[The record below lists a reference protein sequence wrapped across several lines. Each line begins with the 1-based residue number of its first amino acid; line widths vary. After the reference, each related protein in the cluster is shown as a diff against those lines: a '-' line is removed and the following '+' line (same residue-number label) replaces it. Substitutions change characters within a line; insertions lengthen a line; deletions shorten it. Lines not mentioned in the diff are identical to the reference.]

1 MQKWVVICWAAL
13 AVVGA
18 DVCPDGGLCKEGETC
33 CNSPAN
39 GYGCCRYENA
49 ECCDDHIHCC
59 PEGTVCNK
67 ALSGCI
73 NTTLTIPWVKRTPAD
88 QPKVSKSFRMIKTYE
103 SQEDDNICPDL
114 SRCPAE
120 YSCLKGLTK
129 FGCCPL
135 TQGIS
140 CPDGKHC
147 CPEGHDCSSDSRGC
161 IKKELVVTV
170 LCSDGI
176 SECPDGTT
184 CCETNDGKWACC
196 PLSKAV
202 CCADKIH
209 CCSEGTTCDVEHS
222 KCIDSS
228 TKKEMPM
235 WAKLPARVR
244 AAWENQKEEVPV
256 EAVNNTGTENAPKV
270 TTANLLPPSAND
282 VPCDDTSACPD
293 GTTCCKTQEG
303 GWACCPMPEA
313 VCCEDF
319 IHCCPKGKKCNLE
332 AQTCEDGL
340 MSVPWAKKV
349 PAIIKQ
355 KVEVKDVP
363 CDDTSACPDGTTCCK
378 TQEGGWACCP
388 MPEAVCCEDFIHCC
402 PKGKKCNLEAQT
414 CEGGVISVPWAKK
427 VPAIIKQKVEVK
439 DVPCDDTSACPD
451 GTTCCKTQEGGWAC
465 CPMPEAVCCEDFIH
479 CCPKGKKCNLK
490 AQTCE
495 DGLISVPWAKKLPA
509 IIKQKVEVKDVPC
522 DDTSACPDGTT
533 CCKTQEGGWACCPM
547 PEAVCCEDFIHCCP
561 KGKKCNLKAQT
572 CEDGLMSV
580 PWAKKL
586 PAIIKQ
592 KVEVKDVPCDDT
604 SACPDGTT
612 CCKTQEGGWACC
624 PMPEAVCC
632 EDFIHCCPKGKK
644 CNLEAQTCEGGVISV
659 PWAKKVPAIIKQKVE
674 VKDVPCDD
682 TSACP
687 DGTTCCKTQEGG
699 WACCPMPEAVCC
711 EDFIHCC
718 PKGKK
723 CNLKA
728 QTCEDGLIS
737 VPWAKKVPAIIKQKV
752 EVKDVPC
759 DDTSA
764 CPDGTTC
771 CKTQEGGWACCPMPE
786 AVCCEDFIHCC
797 PKGKKCNLKA
807 QTCEDGLMSV
817 PWAKKLPA
825 IIKQKV
831 EVKDVPCDDTSACP
845 DGTTCCKTQEGGWAC
860 CPMPEA
866 VCCDD
871 FIHCCPKG
879 KKCNLEA
886 QTCEDGL
893 MSVPWAKKV
902 PAIIKQKVEVK
913 DVPCDDTSACPDG
926 TTCCKTKEGGWACC
940 PMPEAVCCDDFIHCC
955 PKGKKCNLEAQTCE
969 DGVISVPWA
978 KKVPAIIKQKVEVKD
993 VPCDDTSAC
1002 PDGTTCCKTQE
1013 GGWACCPL
1021 PEAVCCEDFIHCCPK
1036 GKKCNLEA
1044 QTCEDGLMSV
1054 PWAKK
1059 VPAIIK
1065 QKVEVKDVP
1074 CDDTSACPDGTTC
1087 CKTQEGGWACCPMPE
1102 AVCCEDFIHCCPK
1115 GKKCNLEAQTCE
1127 DGVISVPWAKKL
1139 PAIIKQKVEEKKV
1152 PCDHTAAC
1160 PDGTTCCKTQEG
1172 RWACCPLPE
1181 AVCCDDHK
1189 HCCPSG
1195 TTCDPTAVSC
1205 NGPSGSTPMLQKV
1218 PAFTTEAPT
1227 TVQPTTESPTTSA
1240 KSEEE
1245 DKEEEGMINCDAHTS
1260 CPQSTTCCY
1269 MKNFKKWGCCPLPE
1283 AVCCEDGSHCCP
1295 NQYKCD
1301 NSRTSCI
1308 KGEVVIPWYTKIP
1321 AITSDEAEP
1330 YSVQCEGASQCPEQ
1344 TSCCKL
1350 FTGEWGCCPLKNAV
1364 CCPDKEH
1371 CCPQGYTCDILSR
1384 SCQKLIMMQLE
1395 RVPLT
1400 PVYLLEPQ
1408 PQLSPTKHKDIKC
1421 DEQTNCGHDETCC
1434 RTSATSWG
1442 CCPSSNAVC
1451 CSDMKHCCPTGYTCT
1466 EENSCIQNS
1475 KLYWPNWHVFL
1486 ANKKRALIV

>member
-244 AAWENQKEEVPV
+244 AAWENQKEVPV

-332 AQTCEDGL
+332 AQTCEDG
-340 MSVPWAKKV
+340 
-349 PAIIKQ
+349 
-355 KVEVKDVP
+355 
-363 CDDTSACPDGTTCCK
+363 
-378 TQEGGWACCP
+378 
-388 MPEAVCCEDFIHCC
+388 
-402 PKGKKCNLEAQT
+402 
-414 CEGGVISVPWAKK
+414 VI
-427 VPAIIKQKVEVK
+427 
-439 DVPCDDTSACPD
+439 
-451 GTTCCKTQEGGWAC
+451 
-465 CPMPEAVCCEDFIH
+465 
-479 CCPKGKKCNLK
+479 
-490 AQTCE
+490 
-495 DGLISVPWAKKLPA
+495 
-509 IIKQKVEVKDVPC
+509 
-522 DDTSACPDGTT
+522 
-533 CCKTQEGGWACCPM
+533 
-547 PEAVCCEDFIHCCP
+547 
-561 KGKKCNLKAQT
+561 
-572 CEDGLMSV
+572 
-580 PWAKKL
+580 
-586 PAIIKQ
+586 
-592 KVEVKDVPCDDT
+592 
-604 SACPDGTT
+604 
-612 CCKTQEGGWACC
+612 
-624 PMPEAVCC
+624 
-632 EDFIHCCPKGKK
+632 
-644 CNLEAQTCEGGVISV
+644 
-659 PWAKKVPAIIKQKVE
+659 
-674 VKDVPCDD
+674 
-682 TSACP
+682 
-687 DGTTCCKTQEGG
+687 
-699 WACCPMPEAVCC
+699 
-711 EDFIHCC
+711 
-718 PKGKK
+718 
-723 CNLKA
+723 
-728 QTCEDGLIS
+728 
-737 VPWAKKVPAIIKQKV
+737 
-752 EVKDVPC
+752 
-759 DDTSA
+759 
-764 CPDGTTC
+764 
-771 CKTQEGGWACCPMPE
+771 
-786 AVCCEDFIHCC
+786 
-797 PKGKKCNLKA
+797 
-807 QTCEDGLMSV
+807 
-817 PWAKKLPA
+817 
-825 IIKQKV
+825 
-831 EVKDVPCDDTSACP
+831 
-845 DGTTCCKTQEGGWAC
+845 
-860 CPMPEA
+860 
-866 VCCDD
+866 
-871 FIHCCPKG
+871 
-879 KKCNLEA
+879 
-886 QTCEDGL
+886 
-893 MSVPWAKKV
+893 SVPWAKKV

-1044 QTCEDGLMSV
+1044 QTCEDGL
-1054 PWAKK
+1054 
-1059 VPAIIK
+1059 
-1065 QKVEVKDVP
+1065 
-1074 CDDTSACPDGTTC
+1074 
-1087 CKTQEGGWACCPMPE
+1087 
-1102 AVCCEDFIHCCPK
+1102 
-1115 GKKCNLEAQTCE
+1115 
-1127 DGVISVPWAKKL
+1127 ISVPWAKKL
-1139 PAIIKQKVEEKKV
+1139 PAIIKQKAEEKKV

-1421 DEQTNCGHDETCC
+1421 DKQTNCGHDETCC

-1451 CSDMKHCCPTGYTCT
+1451 CSNMKHCCPTGYTCT

-1475 KLYWPNWHVFL
+1475 KLYWPNWHVFV

>member
-1 MQKWVVICWAAL
+1 MQKWVVICWAVL

-33 CNSPAN
+33 CNSPEN

-59 PEGTVCNK
+59 PAGTVCNK

-88 QPKVSKSFRMIKTYE
+88 QPKLCKSFRMIKAYE

-120 YSCLKGLTK
+120 FSCLKGLTK

-147 CPEGHDCSSDSRGC
+147 CPEGHDCSSDSRAC
-161 IKKELVVTV
+161 IKKEIVVTV
-170 LCSDGI
+170 LCSDGV

-184 CCETNDGKWACC
+184 CCETTEGKWACC
-196 PLSKAV
+196 PLPKAV

-222 KCIDSS
+222 KCIHSS

-244 AAWENQKEEVPV
+244 AAWENQKEVPV
-256 EAVNNTGTENAPKV
+256 EAVNNTGTENAPKG

-332 AQTCEDGL
+332 
-340 MSVPWAKKV
+340 
-349 PAIIKQ
+349 
-355 KVEVKDVP
+355 
-363 CDDTSACPDGTTCCK
+363 
-378 TQEGGWACCP
+378 
-388 MPEAVCCEDFIHCC
+388 
-402 PKGKKCNLEAQT
+402 
-414 CEGGVISVPWAKK
+414 
-427 VPAIIKQKVEVK
+427 
-439 DVPCDDTSACPD
+439 
-451 GTTCCKTQEGGWAC
+451 
-465 CPMPEAVCCEDFIH
+465 
-479 CCPKGKKCNLK
+479 
-490 AQTCE
+490 
-495 DGLISVPWAKKLPA
+495 
-509 IIKQKVEVKDVPC
+509 
-522 DDTSACPDGTT
+522 
-533 CCKTQEGGWACCPM
+533 
-547 PEAVCCEDFIHCCP
+547 
-561 KGKKCNLKAQT
+561 
-572 CEDGLMSV
+572 
-580 PWAKKL
+580 
-586 PAIIKQ
+586 
-592 KVEVKDVPCDDT
+592 
-604 SACPDGTT
+604 
-612 CCKTQEGGWACC
+612 
-624 PMPEAVCC
+624 
-632 EDFIHCCPKGKK
+632 
-644 CNLEAQTCEGGVISV
+644 
-659 PWAKKVPAIIKQKVE
+659 
-674 VKDVPCDD
+674 
-682 TSACP
+682 
-687 DGTTCCKTQEGG
+687 
-699 WACCPMPEAVCC
+699 
-711 EDFIHCC
+711 
-718 PKGKK
+718 
-723 CNLKA
+723 A

-797 PKGKKCNLKA
+797 PKGKKCNL
-807 QTCEDGLMSV
+807 
-817 PWAKKLPA
+817 
-825 IIKQKV
+825 
-831 EVKDVPCDDTSACP
+831 
-845 DGTTCCKTQEGGWAC
+845 
-860 CPMPEA
+860 
-866 VCCDD
+866 
-871 FIHCCPKG
+871 
-879 KKCNLEA
+879 EA

-893 MSVPWAKKV
+893 
-902 PAIIKQKVEVK
+902 I
-913 DVPCDDTSACPDG
+913 
-926 TTCCKTKEGGWACC
+926 
-940 PMPEAVCCDDFIHCC
+940 
-955 PKGKKCNLEAQTCE
+955 
-969 DGVISVPWA
+969 
-978 KKVPAIIKQKVEVKD
+978 
-993 VPCDDTSAC
+993 
-1002 PDGTTCCKTQE
+1002 
-1013 GGWACCPL
+1013 
-1021 PEAVCCEDFIHCCPK
+1021 
-1036 GKKCNLEA
+1036 
-1044 QTCEDGLMSV
+1044 SV

-1127 DGVISVPWAKKL
+1127 DGLTSVPWAKKVPAIIKQKVEVKDVPCDDTSACPDGTTCCKTQEGGWACCPMPEAVCCEDFIHCCPKGKKCNLEAQTCEDGLISVPWAKKVPAIIKQKVEVKDVPCDDTSACPDGTTCCKTQEGGWACCPMPEAVCCEDFIHCCPKGKKCNL
-1139 PAIIKQKVEEKKV
+1139 EAQTCEDGLISVPWAKKVPAIIKQKVEEKKV

-1160 PDGTTCCKTQEG
+1160 PDNTTCCKTKEG
-1172 RWACCPLPE
+1172 RWACCRMPE
-1181 AVCCDDHK
+1181 AVCCNDHK
-1189 HCCPSG
+1189 HCCPNG
-1195 TTCDPTAVSC
+1195 TTCDQTSMSC

-1218 PAFTTEAPT
+1218 PAFTTGAPT
-1227 TVQPTTESPTTSA
+1227 TVQPTTESPTTSSKA
-1240 KSEEE
+1240 EEE
-1245 DKEEEGMINCDAHTS
+1245 DKEEEGMISCDAHTS
-1260 CPQSTTCCY
+1260 CPQLTTCCY
-1269 MKNFKKWGCCPLPE
+1269 MKKFEKWGCCPLPE

-1295 NQYKCD
+1295 KQYKCD

-1330 YSVQCEGASQCPEQ
+1330 SSVQCEGANQCPEQ

-1400 PVYLLEPQ
+1400 PVYLLEPE

-1421 DEQTNCGHDETCC
+1421 DDKTDCGHDETCC

-1442 CCPSSNAVC
+1442 CCPSPNAVC

-1466 EENSCIQNS
+1466 KEGSCIQNS

>member
-244 AAWENQKEEVPV
+244 AAWENQKEVPV

-332 AQTCEDGL
+332 AQTCEDGVI
-340 MSVPWAKKV
+340 SVPWAKKV

-414 CEGGVISVPWAKK
+414 CE
-427 VPAIIKQKVEVK
+427 
-439 DVPCDDTSACPD
+439 
-451 GTTCCKTQEGGWAC
+451 
-465 CPMPEAVCCEDFIH
+465 
-479 CCPKGKKCNLK
+479 
-490 AQTCE
+490 
-495 DGLISVPWAKKLPA
+495 
-509 IIKQKVEVKDVPC
+509 
-522 DDTSACPDGTT
+522 
-533 CCKTQEGGWACCPM
+533 
-547 PEAVCCEDFIHCCP
+547 
-561 KGKKCNLKAQT
+561 
-572 CEDGLMSV
+572 DGLM
-580 PWAKKL
+580 
-586 PAIIKQ
+586 
-592 KVEVKDVPCDDT
+592 
-604 SACPDGTT
+604 
-612 CCKTQEGGWACC
+612 
-624 PMPEAVCC
+624 
-632 EDFIHCCPKGKK
+632 
-644 CNLEAQTCEGGVISV
+644 SV

-807 QTCEDGLMSV
+807 QTCEDGLISV
-817 PWAKKLPA
+817 PWAKKLPAIIKQKVEVKDVPCDDTSACPDGTTCCKTQEGGWACCPMPEAVCCEDFIHCCPKGKKCNLEAQTCEGGVISVPWAKKVPA

-1044 QTCEDGLMSV
+1044 QTCEDGL
-1054 PWAKK
+1054 
-1059 VPAIIK
+1059 
-1065 QKVEVKDVP
+1065 
-1074 CDDTSACPDGTTC
+1074 
-1087 CKTQEGGWACCPMPE
+1087 
-1102 AVCCEDFIHCCPK
+1102 
-1115 GKKCNLEAQTCE
+1115 
-1127 DGVISVPWAKKL
+1127 ISVPWAKKL
-1139 PAIIKQKVEEKKV
+1139 PAIIKQKAEEKKV

-1421 DEQTNCGHDETCC
+1421 DKQTNCGHDETCC

-1451 CSDMKHCCPTGYTCT
+1451 CSNMKHCCPTGYTCT

-1475 KLYWPNWHVFL
+1475 KLYWPNWHVFV

>member
-332 AQTCEDGL
+332 AQTCEDGVI
-340 MSVPWAKKV
+340 SVPWAKKV

-414 CEGGVISVPWAKK
+414 CEDGLMSVPWAKKVPAIIKQKVEVKDVPCDDTSACPDGTTCCKTQEGGWACCPMPEAVCCEDFIHCCPKGKKCNLKAQTCEDGLISVPWAKK

-572 CEDGLMSV
+572 CEDGL
-580 PWAKKL
+580 
-586 PAIIKQ
+586 
-592 KVEVKDVPCDDT
+592 
-604 SACPDGTT
+604 
-612 CCKTQEGGWACC
+612 
-624 PMPEAVCC
+624 
-632 EDFIHCCPKGKK
+632 
-644 CNLEAQTCEGGVISV
+644 ISV
-659 PWAKKVPAIIKQKVE
+659 PWAKKV
-674 VKDVPCDD
+674 
-682 TSACP
+682 
-687 DGTTCCKTQEGG
+687 
-699 WACCPMPEAVCC
+699 
-711 EDFIHCC
+711 
-718 PKGKK
+718 
-723 CNLKA
+723 
-728 QTCEDGLIS
+728 
-737 VPWAKKVPAIIKQKV
+737 
-752 EVKDVPC
+752 
-759 DDTSA
+759 
-764 CPDGTTC
+764 
-771 CKTQEGGWACCPMPE
+771 
-786 AVCCEDFIHCC
+786 
-797 PKGKKCNLKA
+797 
-807 QTCEDGLMSV
+807 
-817 PWAKKLPA
+817 PA

-1044 QTCEDGLMSV
+1044 QTCEDGLISV

-1087 CKTQEGGWACCPMPE
+1087 CKTQEGGWACCPLPE
-1102 AVCCEDFIHCCPK
+1102 AVCCDDFIHCCPK

-1127 DGVISVPWAKKL
+1127 DGLMSVPWAKKL
-1139 PAIIKQKVEEKKV
+1139 PAIIKQKAEEKKV

-1421 DEQTNCGHDETCC
+1421 DKQTNCGHDETCC

-1451 CSDMKHCCPTGYTCT
+1451 CSNMKHCCPTGYTCT

-1475 KLYWPNWHVFL
+1475 KLYWPNWHVFV

>member
-1 MQKWVVICWAAL
+1 MQKWVVICWAVL

-33 CNSPAN
+33 CNSPEN

-59 PEGTVCNK
+59 PAGTVCNK

-88 QPKVSKSFRMIKTYE
+88 QPKLCKSFRMIKAYE

-120 YSCLKGLTK
+120 FSCLKGLTK

-147 CPEGHDCSSDSRGC
+147 CPEGHDCSSDSRAC
-161 IKKELVVTV
+161 IKKEIVVTV
-170 LCSDGI
+170 LCSDGV

-184 CCETNDGKWACC
+184 CCETTEGKWACC
-196 PLSKAV
+196 PLPKAV

-222 KCIDSS
+222 KCIHSS

-244 AAWENQKEEVPV
+244 AAWENQKEVPV
-256 EAVNNTGTENAPKV
+256 EAVNNTGTENAPKG

-332 AQTCEDGL
+332 
-340 MSVPWAKKV
+340 
-349 PAIIKQ
+349 
-355 KVEVKDVP
+355 
-363 CDDTSACPDGTTCCK
+363 
-378 TQEGGWACCP
+378 
-388 MPEAVCCEDFIHCC
+388 
-402 PKGKKCNLEAQT
+402 
-414 CEGGVISVPWAKK
+414 
-427 VPAIIKQKVEVK
+427 
-439 DVPCDDTSACPD
+439 
-451 GTTCCKTQEGGWAC
+451 
-465 CPMPEAVCCEDFIH
+465 
-479 CCPKGKKCNLK
+479 
-490 AQTCE
+490 
-495 DGLISVPWAKKLPA
+495 
-509 IIKQKVEVKDVPC
+509 
-522 DDTSACPDGTT
+522 
-533 CCKTQEGGWACCPM
+533 
-547 PEAVCCEDFIHCCP
+547 
-561 KGKKCNLKAQT
+561 
-572 CEDGLMSV
+572 
-580 PWAKKL
+580 
-586 PAIIKQ
+586 
-592 KVEVKDVPCDDT
+592 
-604 SACPDGTT
+604 
-612 CCKTQEGGWACC
+612 
-624 PMPEAVCC
+624 
-632 EDFIHCCPKGKK
+632 
-644 CNLEAQTCEGGVISV
+644 
-659 PWAKKVPAIIKQKVE
+659 
-674 VKDVPCDD
+674 
-682 TSACP
+682 
-687 DGTTCCKTQEGG
+687 
-699 WACCPMPEAVCC
+699 
-711 EDFIHCC
+711 
-718 PKGKK
+718 
-723 CNLKA
+723 A

-797 PKGKKCNLKA
+797 PKGKKCNL
-807 QTCEDGLMSV
+807 
-817 PWAKKLPA
+817 
-825 IIKQKV
+825 
-831 EVKDVPCDDTSACP
+831 
-845 DGTTCCKTQEGGWAC
+845 
-860 CPMPEA
+860 
-866 VCCDD
+866 
-871 FIHCCPKG
+871 
-879 KKCNLEA
+879 EA

-893 MSVPWAKKV
+893 
-902 PAIIKQKVEVK
+902 I
-913 DVPCDDTSACPDG
+913 
-926 TTCCKTKEGGWACC
+926 
-940 PMPEAVCCDDFIHCC
+940 
-955 PKGKKCNLEAQTCE
+955 
-969 DGVISVPWA
+969 
-978 KKVPAIIKQKVEVKD
+978 
-993 VPCDDTSAC
+993 
-1002 PDGTTCCKTQE
+1002 
-1013 GGWACCPL
+1013 
-1021 PEAVCCEDFIHCCPK
+1021 
-1036 GKKCNLEA
+1036 
-1044 QTCEDGLMSV
+1044 SV

-1127 DGVISVPWAKKL
+1127 DGLISVPWAKKVPAIIKQKVEVKDVPCDDTSACPDGTTCCKTQEGGWACCPMPEAVCCEDFIHCCPKGKKCNL
-1139 PAIIKQKVEEKKV
+1139 EAQTCEDGLTSVPWAKKVPAIIKQKVEVKDVPCDDTSACPDGTTCCKTQEGGWACCPMPEAVCCEDFIHCCPKGKKCNLEAQTCEDGLISVPWAKKVPAIIKQKVEVKDVPCDDTSACPDGTTCCKTQEGGWACCPMPEAVCCEDFIHCCPKGKKCNLEAQTCEDGLISVPWAKKVPAIIKQKVEEKKV

-1160 PDGTTCCKTQEG
+1160 PDNTTCCKTKEG
-1172 RWACCPLPE
+1172 RWACCRMPE
-1181 AVCCDDHK
+1181 AVCCNDHK
-1189 HCCPSG
+1189 HCCPNG
-1195 TTCDPTAVSC
+1195 TTCDQTSMSC

-1218 PAFTTEAPT
+1218 PAFTTGAPT
-1227 TVQPTTESPTTSA
+1227 TVQPTTESPTTSSKA
-1240 KSEEE
+1240 EEE
-1245 DKEEEGMINCDAHTS
+1245 DKEEEGMISCDAHTS
-1260 CPQSTTCCY
+1260 CPQLTTCCY
-1269 MKNFKKWGCCPLPE
+1269 MKKFEKWGCCPLPE

-1295 NQYKCD
+1295 KQYKCD

-1330 YSVQCEGASQCPEQ
+1330 SSVQCEGANQCPEQ

-1400 PVYLLEPQ
+1400 PVYLLEPE

-1421 DEQTNCGHDETCC
+1421 DDKTDCGHDETCC

-1442 CCPSSNAVC
+1442 CCPSPNAVC

-1466 EENSCIQNS
+1466 KEGSCIQNS

>member
-332 AQTCEDGL
+332 AQTCEDGVI
-340 MSVPWAKKV
+340 SVPWAKKV

-414 CEGGVISVPWAKK
+414 CEDGLMSVPWAKK

-495 DGLISVPWAKKLPA
+495 DGLISVPWAKKVPA

-572 CEDGLMSV
+572 CEDGLISV

-786 AVCCEDFIHCC
+786 AVCC
-797 PKGKKCNLKA
+797 
-807 QTCEDGLMSV
+807 
-817 PWAKKLPA
+817 
-825 IIKQKV
+825 
-831 EVKDVPCDDTSACP
+831 
-845 DGTTCCKTQEGGWAC
+845 
-860 CPMPEA
+860 
-866 VCCDD
+866 DD

-1013 GGWACCPL
+1013 GG
-1021 PEAVCCEDFIHCCPK
+1021 
-1036 GKKCNLEA
+1036 
-1044 QTCEDGLMSV
+1044 
-1054 PWAKK
+1054 
-1059 VPAIIK
+1059 
-1065 QKVEVKDVP
+1065 
-1074 CDDTSACPDGTTC
+1074 
-1087 CKTQEGGWACCPMPE
+1087 
-1102 AVCCEDFIHCCPK
+1102 
-1115 GKKCNLEAQTCE
+1115 
-1127 DGVISVPWAKKL
+1127 
-1139 PAIIKQKVEEKKV
+1139 
-1152 PCDHTAAC
+1152 
-1160 PDGTTCCKTQEG
+1160 
-1172 RWACCPLPE
+1172 WACCPLPE

-1421 DEQTNCGHDETCC
+1421 DKQTNCGHDETCC

-1451 CSDMKHCCPTGYTCT
+1451 CSNMKHCCPTGYTCT

-1475 KLYWPNWHVFL
+1475 KLYWPNWHVFV

>member
-244 AAWENQKEEVPV
+244 AAWENQKEVPV

-319 IHCCPKGKKCNLE
+319 IHCCPKGKKCNLK

-340 MSVPWAKKV
+340 
-349 PAIIKQ
+349 
-355 KVEVKDVP
+355 
-363 CDDTSACPDGTTCCK
+363 
-378 TQEGGWACCP
+378 
-388 MPEAVCCEDFIHCC
+388 
-402 PKGKKCNLEAQT
+402 
-414 CEGGVISVPWAKK
+414 ISVPWAKK

-495 DGLISVPWAKKLPA
+495 DGLI
-509 IIKQKVEVKDVPC
+509 
-522 DDTSACPDGTT
+522 
-533 CCKTQEGGWACCPM
+533 
-547 PEAVCCEDFIHCCP
+547 
-561 KGKKCNLKAQT
+561 
-572 CEDGLMSV
+572 SV

-786 AVCCEDFIHCC
+786 AVCC
-797 PKGKKCNLKA
+797 
-807 QTCEDGLMSV
+807 
-817 PWAKKLPA
+817 
-825 IIKQKV
+825 
-831 EVKDVPCDDTSACP
+831 
-845 DGTTCCKTQEGGWAC
+845 
-860 CPMPEA
+860 
-866 VCCDD
+866 DD

-1021 PEAVCCEDFIHCCPK
+1021 PEAVCCDDFIHCCPK

-1059 VPAIIK
+1059 
-1065 QKVEVKDVP
+1065 
-1074 CDDTSACPDGTTC
+1074 
-1087 CKTQEGGWACCPMPE
+1087 
-1102 AVCCEDFIHCCPK
+1102 
-1115 GKKCNLEAQTCE
+1115 
-1127 DGVISVPWAKKL
+1127 L
-1139 PAIIKQKVEEKKV
+1139 PAIIKQKAEEKKV

-1421 DEQTNCGHDETCC
+1421 DKQTNCGHDETCC

-1451 CSDMKHCCPTGYTCT
+1451 CSNMKHCCPTGYTCT

-1475 KLYWPNWHVFL
+1475 KLYWPNWHVFV

>member
-244 AAWENQKEEVPV
+244 AAWENQKEVPV

-332 AQTCEDGL
+332 AQTCEDG
-340 MSVPWAKKV
+340 
-349 PAIIKQ
+349 
-355 KVEVKDVP
+355 
-363 CDDTSACPDGTTCCK
+363 
-378 TQEGGWACCP
+378 
-388 MPEAVCCEDFIHCC
+388 
-402 PKGKKCNLEAQT
+402 
-414 CEGGVISVPWAKK
+414 VISVPWAKK
-427 VPAIIKQKVEVK
+427 V
-439 DVPCDDTSACPD
+439 
-451 GTTCCKTQEGGWAC
+451 
-465 CPMPEAVCCEDFIH
+465 
-479 CCPKGKKCNLK
+479 
-490 AQTCE
+490 
-495 DGLISVPWAKKLPA
+495 
-509 IIKQKVEVKDVPC
+509 
-522 DDTSACPDGTT
+522 
-533 CCKTQEGGWACCPM
+533 
-547 PEAVCCEDFIHCCP
+547 
-561 KGKKCNLKAQT
+561 
-572 CEDGLMSV
+572 
-580 PWAKKL
+580 

-771 CKTQEGGWACCPMPE
+771 CKTQEGGWACCPLPE
-786 AVCCEDFIHCC
+786 AVCCE
-797 PKGKKCNLKA
+797 
-807 QTCEDGLMSV
+807 
-817 PWAKKLPA
+817 
-825 IIKQKV
+825 
-831 EVKDVPCDDTSACP
+831 
-845 DGTTCCKTQEGGWAC
+845 
-860 CPMPEA
+860 
-866 VCCDD
+866 D

-893 MSVPWAKKV
+893 
-902 PAIIKQKVEVK
+902 
-913 DVPCDDTSACPDG
+913 
-926 TTCCKTKEGGWACC
+926 
-940 PMPEAVCCDDFIHCC
+940 
-955 PKGKKCNLEAQTCE
+955 
-969 DGVISVPWA
+969 ISVPWA

-1021 PEAVCCEDFIHCCPK
+1021 PEAVCCDDFIHCCPK

-1059 VPAIIK
+1059 
-1065 QKVEVKDVP
+1065 
-1074 CDDTSACPDGTTC
+1074 
-1087 CKTQEGGWACCPMPE
+1087 
-1102 AVCCEDFIHCCPK
+1102 
-1115 GKKCNLEAQTCE
+1115 
-1127 DGVISVPWAKKL
+1127 L
-1139 PAIIKQKVEEKKV
+1139 PAIIKQKAEEKKV

-1421 DEQTNCGHDETCC
+1421 DKQTNCGHDETCC

-1451 CSDMKHCCPTGYTCT
+1451 CSNMKHCCPTGYTCT

-1475 KLYWPNWHVFL
+1475 KLYWPNWHVFV

>member
-332 AQTCEDGL
+332 AQTCEDGVI
-340 MSVPWAKKV
+340 SVPWAKKV

-414 CEGGVISVPWAKK
+414 CE
-427 VPAIIKQKVEVK
+427 
-439 DVPCDDTSACPD
+439 
-451 GTTCCKTQEGGWAC
+451 
-465 CPMPEAVCCEDFIH
+465 
-479 CCPKGKKCNLK
+479 
-490 AQTCE
+490 
-495 DGLISVPWAKKLPA
+495 
-509 IIKQKVEVKDVPC
+509 
-522 DDTSACPDGTT
+522 
-533 CCKTQEGGWACCPM
+533 
-547 PEAVCCEDFIHCCP
+547 
-561 KGKKCNLKAQT
+561 
-572 CEDGLMSV
+572 DGLM
-580 PWAKKL
+580 
-586 PAIIKQ
+586 
-592 KVEVKDVPCDDT
+592 
-604 SACPDGTT
+604 
-612 CCKTQEGGWACC
+612 
-624 PMPEAVCC
+624 
-632 EDFIHCCPKGKK
+632 
-644 CNLEAQTCEGGVISV
+644 SV

-807 QTCEDGLMSV
+807 QTCEDGLISV
-817 PWAKKLPA
+817 PWAKKLPAIIKQKVEVKDVPCDDTSACPDGTTCCKTQEGGWACCPMPEAVCCEDFIHCCPKGKKCNLEAQTCEGGVISVPWAKKVPA

-1044 QTCEDGLMSV
+1044 QTCEDGLISV

-1087 CKTQEGGWACCPMPE
+1087 CKTQEGGWACCPLPE
-1102 AVCCEDFIHCCPK
+1102 AVCCDDFIHCCPK

-1127 DGVISVPWAKKL
+1127 DGLMSVPWAKKL
-1139 PAIIKQKVEEKKV
+1139 PAIIKQKAEEKKV

-1421 DEQTNCGHDETCC
+1421 DKQTNCGHDETCC

-1451 CSDMKHCCPTGYTCT
+1451 CSNMKHCCPTGYTCT

-1475 KLYWPNWHVFL
+1475 KLYWPNWHVFV

>member
-1 MQKWVVICWAAL
+1 MQKWVVICWAVL

-33 CNSPAN
+33 CNSPEN

-59 PEGTVCNK
+59 PAGTVCNK

-88 QPKVSKSFRMIKTYE
+88 QPKLCKSFRMIKAYE

-120 YSCLKGLTK
+120 FSCLKGLTK

-147 CPEGHDCSSDSRGC
+147 CPEGHDCSSDSRAC
-161 IKKELVVTV
+161 IKKEIVVTV
-170 LCSDGI
+170 LCSDGV

-184 CCETNDGKWACC
+184 CCETTEGKWACC
-196 PLSKAV
+196 PLPKAV

-222 KCIDSS
+222 KCIHSS

-244 AAWENQKEEVPV
+244 AAWENQKEVPV
-256 EAVNNTGTENAPKV
+256 EAVNNTGTENAPKG

-332 AQTCEDGL
+332 
-340 MSVPWAKKV
+340 
-349 PAIIKQ
+349 
-355 KVEVKDVP
+355 
-363 CDDTSACPDGTTCCK
+363 
-378 TQEGGWACCP
+378 
-388 MPEAVCCEDFIHCC
+388 
-402 PKGKKCNLEAQT
+402 
-414 CEGGVISVPWAKK
+414 
-427 VPAIIKQKVEVK
+427 
-439 DVPCDDTSACPD
+439 
-451 GTTCCKTQEGGWAC
+451 
-465 CPMPEAVCCEDFIH
+465 
-479 CCPKGKKCNLK
+479 
-490 AQTCE
+490 
-495 DGLISVPWAKKLPA
+495 
-509 IIKQKVEVKDVPC
+509 
-522 DDTSACPDGTT
+522 
-533 CCKTQEGGWACCPM
+533 
-547 PEAVCCEDFIHCCP
+547 
-561 KGKKCNLKAQT
+561 
-572 CEDGLMSV
+572 
-580 PWAKKL
+580 
-586 PAIIKQ
+586 
-592 KVEVKDVPCDDT
+592 
-604 SACPDGTT
+604 
-612 CCKTQEGGWACC
+612 
-624 PMPEAVCC
+624 
-632 EDFIHCCPKGKK
+632 
-644 CNLEAQTCEGGVISV
+644 
-659 PWAKKVPAIIKQKVE
+659 
-674 VKDVPCDD
+674 
-682 TSACP
+682 
-687 DGTTCCKTQEGG
+687 
-699 WACCPMPEAVCC
+699 
-711 EDFIHCC
+711 
-718 PKGKK
+718 
-723 CNLKA
+723 A

-797 PKGKKCNLKA
+797 PKGKKCNL
-807 QTCEDGLMSV
+807 
-817 PWAKKLPA
+817 
-825 IIKQKV
+825 
-831 EVKDVPCDDTSACP
+831 
-845 DGTTCCKTQEGGWAC
+845 
-860 CPMPEA
+860 
-866 VCCDD
+866 
-871 FIHCCPKG
+871 
-879 KKCNLEA
+879 EA

-893 MSVPWAKKV
+893 
-902 PAIIKQKVEVK
+902 
-913 DVPCDDTSACPDG
+913 T
-926 TTCCKTKEGGWACC
+926 
-940 PMPEAVCCDDFIHCC
+940 
-955 PKGKKCNLEAQTCE
+955 
-969 DGVISVPWA
+969 
-978 KKVPAIIKQKVEVKD
+978 
-993 VPCDDTSAC
+993 
-1002 PDGTTCCKTQE
+1002 
-1013 GGWACCPL
+1013 
-1021 PEAVCCEDFIHCCPK
+1021 
-1036 GKKCNLEA
+1036 
-1044 QTCEDGLMSV
+1044 SV

-1127 DGVISVPWAKKL
+1127 DGLISVPWAKKVPAIIKQKVEVKDVPCDDTSACPDGTTCCKTQEGGWACCPMPEAVCCEDFIHCCPKGKKCNL
-1139 PAIIKQKVEEKKV
+1139 EAQTCEDGLISVPWAKKVPAIIKQKVEEKKV

-1160 PDGTTCCKTQEG
+1160 PDNTTCCKTKEG
-1172 RWACCPLPE
+1172 RWACCRMPE
-1181 AVCCDDHK
+1181 AVCCNDHK
-1189 HCCPSG
+1189 HCCPNG
-1195 TTCDPTAVSC
+1195 TTCDQTSMSC

-1218 PAFTTEAPT
+1218 PAFTTGAPT
-1227 TVQPTTESPTTSA
+1227 TVQPTTESPTTSSKA
-1240 KSEEE
+1240 EEE
-1245 DKEEEGMINCDAHTS
+1245 DKEEEGMISCDAHTS
-1260 CPQSTTCCY
+1260 CPQLTTCCY
-1269 MKNFKKWGCCPLPE
+1269 MKKFEKWGCCPLPE

-1295 NQYKCD
+1295 KQYKCD

-1330 YSVQCEGASQCPEQ
+1330 SSVQCEGANQCPEQ

-1400 PVYLLEPQ
+1400 PVYLLEPE

-1421 DEQTNCGHDETCC
+1421 DDKTDCGHDETCC

-1442 CCPSSNAVC
+1442 CCPSPNAVC

-1466 EENSCIQNS
+1466 KEGSCIQNS

>member
-332 AQTCEDGL
+332 AQTCEDGVISVPWAKKVPAIIKQKVEVKDVPCDDTSACPDGTTCCKTQEGGWACCPMPEAVCCEDFIHCCPKGKKCNLEAQTCEDGL

-495 DGLISVPWAKKLPA
+495 DGLISVPWAKK
-509 IIKQKVEVKDVPC
+509 V
-522 DDTSACPDGTT
+522 
-533 CCKTQEGGWACCPM
+533 
-547 PEAVCCEDFIHCCP
+547 
-561 KGKKCNLKAQT
+561 
-572 CEDGLMSV
+572 
-580 PWAKKL
+580 
-586 PAIIKQ
+586 
-592 KVEVKDVPCDDT
+592 
-604 SACPDGTT
+604 
-612 CCKTQEGGWACC
+612 
-624 PMPEAVCC
+624 
-632 EDFIHCCPKGKK
+632 
-644 CNLEAQTCEGGVISV
+644 
-659 PWAKKVPAIIKQKVE
+659 
-674 VKDVPCDD
+674 
-682 TSACP
+682 
-687 DGTTCCKTQEGG
+687 
-699 WACCPMPEAVCC
+699 
-711 EDFIHCC
+711 
-718 PKGKK
+718 
-723 CNLKA
+723 
-728 QTCEDGLIS
+728 
-737 VPWAKKVPAIIKQKV
+737 
-752 EVKDVPC
+752 
-759 DDTSA
+759 
-764 CPDGTTC
+764 
-771 CKTQEGGWACCPMPE
+771 
-786 AVCCEDFIHCC
+786 
-797 PKGKKCNLKA
+797 
-807 QTCEDGLMSV
+807 
-817 PWAKKLPA
+817 PA

-1044 QTCEDGLMSV
+1044 QTCEDGLISV

-1087 CKTQEGGWACCPMPE
+1087 CKTQEGGWACCPLPE
-1102 AVCCEDFIHCCPK
+1102 AVCCDDFIHCCPK

-1127 DGVISVPWAKKL
+1127 DGLMSVPWAKKL
-1139 PAIIKQKVEEKKV
+1139 PAIIKQKAEEKKV

-1421 DEQTNCGHDETCC
+1421 DKQTNCGHDETCC

-1451 CSDMKHCCPTGYTCT
+1451 CSNMKHCCPTGYTCT

-1475 KLYWPNWHVFL
+1475 KLYWPNWHVFV

>member
-244 AAWENQKEEVPV
+244 AAWENQKEVPV

-332 AQTCEDGL
+332 AQTCED
-340 MSVPWAKKV
+340 
-349 PAIIKQ
+349 
-355 KVEVKDVP
+355 
-363 CDDTSACPDGTTCCK
+363 
-378 TQEGGWACCP
+378 
-388 MPEAVCCEDFIHCC
+388 
-402 PKGKKCNLEAQT
+402 
-414 CEGGVISVPWAKK
+414 GVISVPWAKK

-561 KGKKCNLKAQT
+561 KGKKCNL
-572 CEDGLMSV
+572 
-580 PWAKKL
+580 
-586 PAIIKQ
+586 
-592 KVEVKDVPCDDT
+592 
-604 SACPDGTT
+604 
-612 CCKTQEGGWACC
+612 
-624 PMPEAVCC
+624 
-632 EDFIHCCPKGKK
+632 
-644 CNLEAQTCEGGVISV
+644 EAQTCEGGVI
-659 PWAKKVPAIIKQKVE
+659 
-674 VKDVPCDD
+674 
-682 TSACP
+682 
-687 DGTTCCKTQEGG
+687 
-699 WACCPMPEAVCC
+699 
-711 EDFIHCC
+711 
-718 PKGKK
+718 
-723 CNLKA
+723 
-728 QTCEDGLIS
+728 
-737 VPWAKKVPAIIKQKV
+737 
-752 EVKDVPC
+752 
-759 DDTSA
+759 
-764 CPDGTTC
+764 
-771 CKTQEGGWACCPMPE
+771 
-786 AVCCEDFIHCC
+786 
-797 PKGKKCNLKA
+797 
-807 QTCEDGLMSV
+807 
-817 PWAKKLPA
+817 
-825 IIKQKV
+825 
-831 EVKDVPCDDTSACP
+831 
-845 DGTTCCKTQEGGWAC
+845 
-860 CPMPEA
+860 
-866 VCCDD
+866 
-871 FIHCCPKG
+871 
-879 KKCNLEA
+879 
-886 QTCEDGL
+886 
-893 MSVPWAKKV
+893 SVPWAKKV

-1044 QTCEDGLMSV
+1044 QTCEDGL
-1054 PWAKK
+1054 
-1059 VPAIIK
+1059 
-1065 QKVEVKDVP
+1065 
-1074 CDDTSACPDGTTC
+1074 
-1087 CKTQEGGWACCPMPE
+1087 
-1102 AVCCEDFIHCCPK
+1102 
-1115 GKKCNLEAQTCE
+1115 
-1127 DGVISVPWAKKL
+1127 ISVPWAKKL
-1139 PAIIKQKVEEKKV
+1139 PAIIKQKAEEKKV

-1421 DEQTNCGHDETCC
+1421 DKQTNCGHDETCC

-1451 CSDMKHCCPTGYTCT
+1451 CSNMKHCCPTGYTCT

-1475 KLYWPNWHVFL
+1475 KLYWPNWHVFV

>member
-1 MQKWVVICWAAL
+1 MQKWVVICWAVL

-33 CNSPAN
+33 CNSPEN

-59 PEGTVCNK
+59 PAGTVCNK

-88 QPKVSKSFRMIKTYE
+88 QPKLCKSFRMIKAYE

-120 YSCLKGLTK
+120 FSCLKGLTK

-147 CPEGHDCSSDSRGC
+147 CPEGHDCSSDSRAC
-161 IKKELVVTV
+161 IKKEIVVTV
-170 LCSDGI
+170 LCSDGV

-184 CCETNDGKWACC
+184 CCETTEGKWACC
-196 PLSKAV
+196 PLPKAV

-222 KCIDSS
+222 KCIHSS

-244 AAWENQKEEVPV
+244 AAWENQKEVPV
-256 EAVNNTGTENAPKV
+256 EAVNNTGTENAPKG

-332 AQTCEDGL
+332 
-340 MSVPWAKKV
+340 
-349 PAIIKQ
+349 
-355 KVEVKDVP
+355 
-363 CDDTSACPDGTTCCK
+363 
-378 TQEGGWACCP
+378 
-388 MPEAVCCEDFIHCC
+388 
-402 PKGKKCNLEAQT
+402 
-414 CEGGVISVPWAKK
+414 
-427 VPAIIKQKVEVK
+427 
-439 DVPCDDTSACPD
+439 
-451 GTTCCKTQEGGWAC
+451 
-465 CPMPEAVCCEDFIH
+465 
-479 CCPKGKKCNLK
+479 
-490 AQTCE
+490 
-495 DGLISVPWAKKLPA
+495 
-509 IIKQKVEVKDVPC
+509 
-522 DDTSACPDGTT
+522 
-533 CCKTQEGGWACCPM
+533 
-547 PEAVCCEDFIHCCP
+547 
-561 KGKKCNLKAQT
+561 
-572 CEDGLMSV
+572 
-580 PWAKKL
+580 
-586 PAIIKQ
+586 
-592 KVEVKDVPCDDT
+592 
-604 SACPDGTT
+604 
-612 CCKTQEGGWACC
+612 
-624 PMPEAVCC
+624 
-632 EDFIHCCPKGKK
+632 
-644 CNLEAQTCEGGVISV
+644 
-659 PWAKKVPAIIKQKVE
+659 
-674 VKDVPCDD
+674 
-682 TSACP
+682 
-687 DGTTCCKTQEGG
+687 
-699 WACCPMPEAVCC
+699 
-711 EDFIHCC
+711 
-718 PKGKK
+718 
-723 CNLKA
+723 A

-797 PKGKKCNLKA
+797 PKGKKCNL
-807 QTCEDGLMSV
+807 
-817 PWAKKLPA
+817 
-825 IIKQKV
+825 
-831 EVKDVPCDDTSACP
+831 
-845 DGTTCCKTQEGGWAC
+845 
-860 CPMPEA
+860 
-866 VCCDD
+866 
-871 FIHCCPKG
+871 
-879 KKCNLEA
+879 EA

-893 MSVPWAKKV
+893 
-902 PAIIKQKVEVK
+902 I
-913 DVPCDDTSACPDG
+913 
-926 TTCCKTKEGGWACC
+926 
-940 PMPEAVCCDDFIHCC
+940 
-955 PKGKKCNLEAQTCE
+955 
-969 DGVISVPWA
+969 
-978 KKVPAIIKQKVEVKD
+978 
-993 VPCDDTSAC
+993 
-1002 PDGTTCCKTQE
+1002 
-1013 GGWACCPL
+1013 
-1021 PEAVCCEDFIHCCPK
+1021 
-1036 GKKCNLEA
+1036 
-1044 QTCEDGLMSV
+1044 SV

-1127 DGVISVPWAKKL
+1127 DGLISVPWAKKVPAIIKQKVEVKDVPCDDTSACPDGTTCCKTQEGGWACCPMPEAVCCEDFIHCCPKGKKCNL
-1139 PAIIKQKVEEKKV
+1139 EAQTCEDGLISVPWAKKVPAIIKQKVEVKDVPCDDTSACPDGTTCCKTQEGGWACCPMPEAVCCEDFIHCCPKGKKCNLEAQTCEDGLISVPWAKKVPAIIKQKVEEKKV

-1160 PDGTTCCKTQEG
+1160 PDNTTCCKTKEG
-1172 RWACCPLPE
+1172 RWACCRMPE
-1181 AVCCDDHK
+1181 AVCCNDHK
-1189 HCCPSG
+1189 HCCPNG
-1195 TTCDPTAVSC
+1195 TTCDQTSMSC

-1218 PAFTTEAPT
+1218 PAFTTGAPT
-1227 TVQPTTESPTTSA
+1227 TVQPTTESPTTSSKA
-1240 KSEEE
+1240 EEE
-1245 DKEEEGMINCDAHTS
+1245 DKEEEGMISCDAHTS
-1260 CPQSTTCCY
+1260 CPQLTTCCY
-1269 MKNFKKWGCCPLPE
+1269 MKKFEKWGCCPLPE

-1295 NQYKCD
+1295 KQYKCD

-1330 YSVQCEGASQCPEQ
+1330 SSVQCEGANQCPEQ

-1400 PVYLLEPQ
+1400 PVYLLEPE

-1421 DEQTNCGHDETCC
+1421 DDKTDCGHDETCC

-1442 CCPSSNAVC
+1442 CCPSPNAVC

-1466 EENSCIQNS
+1466 KEGSCIQNS

>member
-244 AAWENQKEEVPV
+244 AAWENQKEVPV

-319 IHCCPKGKKCNLE
+319 IHCCPKGKKCNLK

-340 MSVPWAKKV
+340 
-349 PAIIKQ
+349 
-355 KVEVKDVP
+355 
-363 CDDTSACPDGTTCCK
+363 
-378 TQEGGWACCP
+378 
-388 MPEAVCCEDFIHCC
+388 
-402 PKGKKCNLEAQT
+402 
-414 CEGGVISVPWAKK
+414 ISVPWAKK

-561 KGKKCNLKAQT
+561 KGKKCNL
-572 CEDGLMSV
+572 
-580 PWAKKL
+580 
-586 PAIIKQ
+586 
-592 KVEVKDVPCDDT
+592 
-604 SACPDGTT
+604 
-612 CCKTQEGGWACC
+612 
-624 PMPEAVCC
+624 
-632 EDFIHCCPKGKK
+632 
-644 CNLEAQTCEGGVISV
+644 EAQTCEGGVISV
-659 PWAKKVPAIIKQKVE
+659 PWAKKVPAIIKQK
-674 VKDVPCDD
+674 
-682 TSACP
+682 A
-687 DGTTCCKTQEGG
+687 
-699 WACCPMPEAVCC
+699 
-711 EDFIHCC
+711 
-718 PKGKK
+718 
-723 CNLKA
+723 
-728 QTCEDGLIS
+728 
-737 VPWAKKVPAIIKQKV
+737 
-752 EVKDVPC
+752 
-759 DDTSA
+759 
-764 CPDGTTC
+764 
-771 CKTQEGGWACCPMPE
+771 
-786 AVCCEDFIHCC
+786 
-797 PKGKKCNLKA
+797 
-807 QTCEDGLMSV
+807 
-817 PWAKKLPA
+817 
-825 IIKQKV
+825 
-831 EVKDVPCDDTSACP
+831 
-845 DGTTCCKTQEGGWAC
+845 
-860 CPMPEA
+860 
-866 VCCDD
+866 
-871 FIHCCPKG
+871 
-879 KKCNLEA
+879 
-886 QTCEDGL
+886 
-893 MSVPWAKKV
+893 
-902 PAIIKQKVEVK
+902 
-913 DVPCDDTSACPDG
+913 
-926 TTCCKTKEGGWACC
+926 
-940 PMPEAVCCDDFIHCC
+940 
-955 PKGKKCNLEAQTCE
+955 
-969 DGVISVPWA
+969 
-978 KKVPAIIKQKVEVKD
+978 
-993 VPCDDTSAC
+993 
-1002 PDGTTCCKTQE
+1002 
-1013 GGWACCPL
+1013 
-1021 PEAVCCEDFIHCCPK
+1021 
-1036 GKKCNLEA
+1036 
-1044 QTCEDGLMSV
+1044 
-1054 PWAKK
+1054 
-1059 VPAIIK
+1059 
-1065 QKVEVKDVP
+1065 
-1074 CDDTSACPDGTTC
+1074 
-1087 CKTQEGGWACCPMPE
+1087 
-1102 AVCCEDFIHCCPK
+1102 
-1115 GKKCNLEAQTCE
+1115 
-1127 DGVISVPWAKKL
+1127 
-1139 PAIIKQKVEEKKV
+1139 EEKKV

-1421 DEQTNCGHDETCC
+1421 DKQTNCGHDETCC

-1451 CSDMKHCCPTGYTCT
+1451 CSNMKHCCPTGYTCT

-1475 KLYWPNWHVFL
+1475 KLYWPNWHVFV

>member
-1 MQKWVVICWAAL
+1 MQKWVVICWAVL

-33 CNSPAN
+33 CNSPEN

-59 PEGTVCNK
+59 PAGTVCNK

-88 QPKVSKSFRMIKTYE
+88 QPKLCKSFRMIKAYE

-120 YSCLKGLTK
+120 FSCLKGLTK

-147 CPEGHDCSSDSRGC
+147 CPEGHDCSSDSRAC
-161 IKKELVVTV
+161 IKKEIVVTV
-170 LCSDGI
+170 LCSDGV

-184 CCETNDGKWACC
+184 CCETTEGKWACC
-196 PLSKAV
+196 PLPKAV

-222 KCIDSS
+222 KCIHSS

-244 AAWENQKEEVPV
+244 AAWENQKEVPV
-256 EAVNNTGTENAPKV
+256 EAVNNTGTENAPKG

-332 AQTCEDGL
+332 
-340 MSVPWAKKV
+340 
-349 PAIIKQ
+349 
-355 KVEVKDVP
+355 
-363 CDDTSACPDGTTCCK
+363 
-378 TQEGGWACCP
+378 
-388 MPEAVCCEDFIHCC
+388 
-402 PKGKKCNLEAQT
+402 
-414 CEGGVISVPWAKK
+414 
-427 VPAIIKQKVEVK
+427 
-439 DVPCDDTSACPD
+439 
-451 GTTCCKTQEGGWAC
+451 
-465 CPMPEAVCCEDFIH
+465 
-479 CCPKGKKCNLK
+479 
-490 AQTCE
+490 
-495 DGLISVPWAKKLPA
+495 
-509 IIKQKVEVKDVPC
+509 
-522 DDTSACPDGTT
+522 
-533 CCKTQEGGWACCPM
+533 
-547 PEAVCCEDFIHCCP
+547 
-561 KGKKCNLKAQT
+561 
-572 CEDGLMSV
+572 
-580 PWAKKL
+580 
-586 PAIIKQ
+586 
-592 KVEVKDVPCDDT
+592 
-604 SACPDGTT
+604 
-612 CCKTQEGGWACC
+612 
-624 PMPEAVCC
+624 
-632 EDFIHCCPKGKK
+632 
-644 CNLEAQTCEGGVISV
+644 
-659 PWAKKVPAIIKQKVE
+659 
-674 VKDVPCDD
+674 
-682 TSACP
+682 
-687 DGTTCCKTQEGG
+687 
-699 WACCPMPEAVCC
+699 
-711 EDFIHCC
+711 
-718 PKGKK
+718 
-723 CNLKA
+723 A

-797 PKGKKCNLKA
+797 PKGKKCNL
-807 QTCEDGLMSV
+807 
-817 PWAKKLPA
+817 
-825 IIKQKV
+825 
-831 EVKDVPCDDTSACP
+831 
-845 DGTTCCKTQEGGWAC
+845 
-860 CPMPEA
+860 
-866 VCCDD
+866 
-871 FIHCCPKG
+871 
-879 KKCNLEA
+879 EA

-893 MSVPWAKKV
+893 
-902 PAIIKQKVEVK
+902 I
-913 DVPCDDTSACPDG
+913 
-926 TTCCKTKEGGWACC
+926 
-940 PMPEAVCCDDFIHCC
+940 
-955 PKGKKCNLEAQTCE
+955 
-969 DGVISVPWA
+969 
-978 KKVPAIIKQKVEVKD
+978 
-993 VPCDDTSAC
+993 
-1002 PDGTTCCKTQE
+1002 
-1013 GGWACCPL
+1013 
-1021 PEAVCCEDFIHCCPK
+1021 
-1036 GKKCNLEA
+1036 
-1044 QTCEDGLMSV
+1044 SV

-1127 DGVISVPWAKKL
+1127 DGLISVPWAKKVPAIIKQKVEVKDVPCDDTSACPDGTTCCKTQEGGWACCPMPEAVCCEDFIHCCPKGKKCNL
-1139 PAIIKQKVEEKKV
+1139 EAQTCEDGLISVPWAKKVPAIIKQKVEVKDVPCDDTSACPDGTTCCKTQEGGWACCPMPEAVCCEDFIHCCPKGKKCNLEAQTCEDGLISVPWAKKVPAIIKQKVEVKDVPCDDTSACPDGTTCCKTQEGGWACCPMPEAVCCEDFIHCCPKGKKCNLEAQTCEDGLISVPWAKKVPAIIKQKVEEKKV

-1160 PDGTTCCKTQEG
+1160 PDNTTCCKTKEG
-1172 RWACCPLPE
+1172 RWACCRMPE
-1181 AVCCDDHK
+1181 AVCCNDHK
-1189 HCCPSG
+1189 HCCPNG
-1195 TTCDPTAVSC
+1195 TTCDQTSMSC

-1218 PAFTTEAPT
+1218 PAFTTGAPT
-1227 TVQPTTESPTTSA
+1227 TVQPTTESPTTSSKA
-1240 KSEEE
+1240 EEE
-1245 DKEEEGMINCDAHTS
+1245 DKEEEGMISCDAHTS
-1260 CPQSTTCCY
+1260 CPQLTTCCY
-1269 MKNFKKWGCCPLPE
+1269 MKKFEKWGCCPLPE

-1295 NQYKCD
+1295 KQYKCD

-1330 YSVQCEGASQCPEQ
+1330 SSVQCEGANQCPEQ

-1400 PVYLLEPQ
+1400 PVYLLEPE

-1421 DEQTNCGHDETCC
+1421 DDKTDCGHDETCC

-1442 CCPSSNAVC
+1442 CCPSPNAVC

-1466 EENSCIQNS
+1466 KEGSCIQNS

>member
-561 KGKKCNLKAQT
+561 KGKKCNLEAQT
-572 CEDGLMSV
+572 CEGGVISV

-807 QTCEDGLMSV
+807 QTCEDGLISV
-817 PWAKKLPA
+817 PWAKKL
-825 IIKQKV
+825 
-831 EVKDVPCDDTSACP
+831 
-845 DGTTCCKTQEGGWAC
+845 
-860 CPMPEA
+860 
-866 VCCDD
+866 
-871 FIHCCPKG
+871 
-879 KKCNLEA
+879 
-886 QTCEDGL
+886 
-893 MSVPWAKKV
+893 
-902 PAIIKQKVEVK
+902 
-913 DVPCDDTSACPDG
+913 
-926 TTCCKTKEGGWACC
+926 
-940 PMPEAVCCDDFIHCC
+940 
-955 PKGKKCNLEAQTCE
+955 
-969 DGVISVPWA
+969 
-978 KKVPAIIKQKVEVKD
+978 
-993 VPCDDTSAC
+993 
-1002 PDGTTCCKTQE
+1002 
-1013 GGWACCPL
+1013 
-1021 PEAVCCEDFIHCCPK
+1021 
-1036 GKKCNLEA
+1036 
-1044 QTCEDGLMSV
+1044 
-1054 PWAKK
+1054 
-1059 VPAIIK
+1059 PAIIK

-1127 DGVISVPWAKKL
+1127 GGLMSVPWAKKL
-1139 PAIIKQKVEEKKV
+1139 PAIIKQKAEEKKV

-1195 TTCDPTAVSC
+1195 TTCDPTTVSC

-1421 DEQTNCGHDETCC
+1421 DKQTNCGHDETCC

-1475 KLYWPNWHVFL
+1475 KLYWPNWHVFV

>member
-1 MQKWVVICWAAL
+1 MQKWVVICWAVL

-33 CNSPAN
+33 CNSPEN

-59 PEGTVCNK
+59 PAGTVCNK

-88 QPKVSKSFRMIKTYE
+88 QPKLCKSFRMIKAYE

-120 YSCLKGLTK
+120 FSCLKGLTK

-147 CPEGHDCSSDSRGC
+147 CPEGHDCSSDSRAC
-161 IKKELVVTV
+161 IKKEIVVTV
-170 LCSDGI
+170 LCSDGV

-184 CCETNDGKWACC
+184 CCETTEGKWACC
-196 PLSKAV
+196 PLPKAV

-222 KCIDSS
+222 KCIHSS

-244 AAWENQKEEVPV
+244 AAWENQKEVPV
-256 EAVNNTGTENAPKV
+256 EAVNNTGTENAPKG

-332 AQTCEDGL
+332 
-340 MSVPWAKKV
+340 
-349 PAIIKQ
+349 
-355 KVEVKDVP
+355 
-363 CDDTSACPDGTTCCK
+363 
-378 TQEGGWACCP
+378 
-388 MPEAVCCEDFIHCC
+388 
-402 PKGKKCNLEAQT
+402 
-414 CEGGVISVPWAKK
+414 
-427 VPAIIKQKVEVK
+427 
-439 DVPCDDTSACPD
+439 
-451 GTTCCKTQEGGWAC
+451 
-465 CPMPEAVCCEDFIH
+465 
-479 CCPKGKKCNLK
+479 
-490 AQTCE
+490 
-495 DGLISVPWAKKLPA
+495 
-509 IIKQKVEVKDVPC
+509 
-522 DDTSACPDGTT
+522 
-533 CCKTQEGGWACCPM
+533 
-547 PEAVCCEDFIHCCP
+547 
-561 KGKKCNLKAQT
+561 
-572 CEDGLMSV
+572 
-580 PWAKKL
+580 
-586 PAIIKQ
+586 
-592 KVEVKDVPCDDT
+592 
-604 SACPDGTT
+604 
-612 CCKTQEGGWACC
+612 
-624 PMPEAVCC
+624 
-632 EDFIHCCPKGKK
+632 
-644 CNLEAQTCEGGVISV
+644 
-659 PWAKKVPAIIKQKVE
+659 
-674 VKDVPCDD
+674 
-682 TSACP
+682 
-687 DGTTCCKTQEGG
+687 
-699 WACCPMPEAVCC
+699 
-711 EDFIHCC
+711 
-718 PKGKK
+718 
-723 CNLKA
+723 A

-797 PKGKKCNLKA
+797 PKGKKCNL
-807 QTCEDGLMSV
+807 
-817 PWAKKLPA
+817 
-825 IIKQKV
+825 
-831 EVKDVPCDDTSACP
+831 
-845 DGTTCCKTQEGGWAC
+845 
-860 CPMPEA
+860 
-866 VCCDD
+866 
-871 FIHCCPKG
+871 
-879 KKCNLEA
+879 EA

-893 MSVPWAKKV
+893 
-902 PAIIKQKVEVK
+902 I
-913 DVPCDDTSACPDG
+913 
-926 TTCCKTKEGGWACC
+926 
-940 PMPEAVCCDDFIHCC
+940 
-955 PKGKKCNLEAQTCE
+955 
-969 DGVISVPWA
+969 
-978 KKVPAIIKQKVEVKD
+978 
-993 VPCDDTSAC
+993 
-1002 PDGTTCCKTQE
+1002 
-1013 GGWACCPL
+1013 
-1021 PEAVCCEDFIHCCPK
+1021 
-1036 GKKCNLEA
+1036 
-1044 QTCEDGLMSV
+1044 SV

-1127 DGVISVPWAKKL
+1127 DGLISVPWAKKV

-1160 PDGTTCCKTQEG
+1160 PDNTTCCKTKEG
-1172 RWACCPLPE
+1172 RWACCRMPE
-1181 AVCCDDHK
+1181 AVCCNDHK
-1189 HCCPSG
+1189 HCCPNG
-1195 TTCDPTAVSC
+1195 TTCDQTSMSC

-1218 PAFTTEAPT
+1218 PAFTTGAPT
-1227 TVQPTTESPTTSA
+1227 TVQPTTESPTTSSKA
-1240 KSEEE
+1240 EEE
-1245 DKEEEGMINCDAHTS
+1245 DKEEEGMISCDAHTS
-1260 CPQSTTCCY
+1260 CPQLTTCCY
-1269 MKNFKKWGCCPLPE
+1269 MKKFEKWGCCPLPE

-1295 NQYKCD
+1295 KQYKCD

-1330 YSVQCEGASQCPEQ
+1330 SSVQCEGANQCPEQ

-1400 PVYLLEPQ
+1400 PVYLLEPE

-1421 DEQTNCGHDETCC
+1421 DDKTDCGHDETCC

-1442 CCPSSNAVC
+1442 CCPSPNAVC

-1466 EENSCIQNS
+1466 KEGSCIQNS

>member
-244 AAWENQKEEVPV
+244 AAWENQKEVPV

-402 PKGKKCNLEAQT
+402 PKGKKCNL
-414 CEGGVISVPWAKK
+414 
-427 VPAIIKQKVEVK
+427 
-439 DVPCDDTSACPD
+439 
-451 GTTCCKTQEGGWAC
+451 
-465 CPMPEAVCCEDFIH
+465 
-479 CCPKGKKCNLK
+479 K

-495 DGLISVPWAKKLPA
+495 DGLI
-509 IIKQKVEVKDVPC
+509 
-522 DDTSACPDGTT
+522 
-533 CCKTQEGGWACCPM
+533 
-547 PEAVCCEDFIHCCP
+547 
-561 KGKKCNLKAQT
+561 
-572 CEDGLMSV
+572 
-580 PWAKKL
+580 
-586 PAIIKQ
+586 
-592 KVEVKDVPCDDT
+592 
-604 SACPDGTT
+604 
-612 CCKTQEGGWACC
+612 
-624 PMPEAVCC
+624 
-632 EDFIHCCPKGKK
+632 
-644 CNLEAQTCEGGVISV
+644 
-659 PWAKKVPAIIKQKVE
+659 
-674 VKDVPCDD
+674 
-682 TSACP
+682 
-687 DGTTCCKTQEGG
+687 
-699 WACCPMPEAVCC
+699 
-711 EDFIHCC
+711 
-718 PKGKK
+718 
-723 CNLKA
+723 
-728 QTCEDGLIS
+728 
-737 VPWAKKVPAIIKQKV
+737 
-752 EVKDVPC
+752 
-759 DDTSA
+759 
-764 CPDGTTC
+764 
-771 CKTQEGGWACCPMPE
+771 
-786 AVCCEDFIHCC
+786 
-797 PKGKKCNLKA
+797 
-807 QTCEDGLMSV
+807 SV

-1044 QTCEDGLMSV
+1044 QTCEDGLISV

-1087 CKTQEGGWACCPMPE
+1087 CKTQEGGWACCPLPE
-1102 AVCCEDFIHCCPK
+1102 AVCCDDFIHCCPK

-1127 DGVISVPWAKKL
+1127 DGLMSVPWAKKL
-1139 PAIIKQKVEEKKV
+1139 PAIIKQKAEEKKV

-1421 DEQTNCGHDETCC
+1421 DKQTNCGHDETCC

-1451 CSDMKHCCPTGYTCT
+1451 CSNMKHCCPTGYTCT

-1475 KLYWPNWHVFL
+1475 KLYWPNWHVFV

>member
-1 MQKWVVICWAAL
+1 MQKWVVICWAVL

-33 CNSPAN
+33 CNSPEN

-59 PEGTVCNK
+59 PAGTVCNK

-88 QPKVSKSFRMIKTYE
+88 QPKLCKSFRMIKAYE

-120 YSCLKGLTK
+120 FSCLKGLTK

-147 CPEGHDCSSDSRGC
+147 CPEGHDCSSDSRAC
-161 IKKELVVTV
+161 IKKEIVVTV
-170 LCSDGI
+170 LCSDGV

-184 CCETNDGKWACC
+184 CCETTEGKWACC
-196 PLSKAV
+196 PLPKAV

-222 KCIDSS
+222 KCIHSS

-244 AAWENQKEEVPV
+244 AAWENQKEVPV
-256 EAVNNTGTENAPKV
+256 EAVNNTGTENAPKG

-332 AQTCEDGL
+332 
-340 MSVPWAKKV
+340 
-349 PAIIKQ
+349 
-355 KVEVKDVP
+355 
-363 CDDTSACPDGTTCCK
+363 
-378 TQEGGWACCP
+378 
-388 MPEAVCCEDFIHCC
+388 
-402 PKGKKCNLEAQT
+402 
-414 CEGGVISVPWAKK
+414 
-427 VPAIIKQKVEVK
+427 
-439 DVPCDDTSACPD
+439 
-451 GTTCCKTQEGGWAC
+451 
-465 CPMPEAVCCEDFIH
+465 
-479 CCPKGKKCNLK
+479 
-490 AQTCE
+490 
-495 DGLISVPWAKKLPA
+495 
-509 IIKQKVEVKDVPC
+509 
-522 DDTSACPDGTT
+522 
-533 CCKTQEGGWACCPM
+533 
-547 PEAVCCEDFIHCCP
+547 
-561 KGKKCNLKAQT
+561 
-572 CEDGLMSV
+572 
-580 PWAKKL
+580 
-586 PAIIKQ
+586 
-592 KVEVKDVPCDDT
+592 
-604 SACPDGTT
+604 
-612 CCKTQEGGWACC
+612 
-624 PMPEAVCC
+624 
-632 EDFIHCCPKGKK
+632 
-644 CNLEAQTCEGGVISV
+644 
-659 PWAKKVPAIIKQKVE
+659 
-674 VKDVPCDD
+674 
-682 TSACP
+682 
-687 DGTTCCKTQEGG
+687 
-699 WACCPMPEAVCC
+699 
-711 EDFIHCC
+711 
-718 PKGKK
+718 
-723 CNLKA
+723 A

-797 PKGKKCNLKA
+797 PKGKKCNL
-807 QTCEDGLMSV
+807 
-817 PWAKKLPA
+817 
-825 IIKQKV
+825 
-831 EVKDVPCDDTSACP
+831 
-845 DGTTCCKTQEGGWAC
+845 
-860 CPMPEA
+860 
-866 VCCDD
+866 
-871 FIHCCPKG
+871 
-879 KKCNLEA
+879 EA

-893 MSVPWAKKV
+893 
-902 PAIIKQKVEVK
+902 I
-913 DVPCDDTSACPDG
+913 
-926 TTCCKTKEGGWACC
+926 
-940 PMPEAVCCDDFIHCC
+940 
-955 PKGKKCNLEAQTCE
+955 
-969 DGVISVPWA
+969 
-978 KKVPAIIKQKVEVKD
+978 
-993 VPCDDTSAC
+993 
-1002 PDGTTCCKTQE
+1002 
-1013 GGWACCPL
+1013 
-1021 PEAVCCEDFIHCCPK
+1021 
-1036 GKKCNLEA
+1036 
-1044 QTCEDGLMSV
+1044 SV

-1127 DGVISVPWAKKL
+1127 DGLTSVPWAKKVPAIIKQKVEVKDVPCDDTSACPDGTTCCKTQEGGWACCPMPEAVCCEDFIHCCPKGKKCNLEAQTCEDGLISVPWAKKV

-1160 PDGTTCCKTQEG
+1160 PDNTTCCKTKEG
-1172 RWACCPLPE
+1172 RWACCRMPE
-1181 AVCCDDHK
+1181 AVCCNDHK
-1189 HCCPSG
+1189 HCCPNG
-1195 TTCDPTAVSC
+1195 TTCDQTSMSC

-1218 PAFTTEAPT
+1218 PAFTTGAPT
-1227 TVQPTTESPTTSA
+1227 TVQPTTESPTTSSKA
-1240 KSEEE
+1240 EEE
-1245 DKEEEGMINCDAHTS
+1245 DKEEEGMISCDAHTS
-1260 CPQSTTCCY
+1260 CPQLTTCCY
-1269 MKNFKKWGCCPLPE
+1269 MKKFEKWGCCPLPE

-1295 NQYKCD
+1295 KQYKCD

-1330 YSVQCEGASQCPEQ
+1330 SSVQCEGANQCPEQ

-1400 PVYLLEPQ
+1400 PVYLLEPE

-1421 DEQTNCGHDETCC
+1421 DDKTDCGHDETCC

-1442 CCPSSNAVC
+1442 CCPSPNAVC

-1466 EENSCIQNS
+1466 KEGSCIQNS

>member
-1 MQKWVVICWAAL
+1 MQKWVVICWAVL

-33 CNSPAN
+33 CNSPEN

-59 PEGTVCNK
+59 PAGTVCNK

-88 QPKVSKSFRMIKTYE
+88 QPKLCKSFRMIKAYE

-120 YSCLKGLTK
+120 FSCLKGLTK

-147 CPEGHDCSSDSRGC
+147 CPEGHDCSSDSRAC
-161 IKKELVVTV
+161 IKKEIVVTV
-170 LCSDGI
+170 LCSDGV

-184 CCETNDGKWACC
+184 CCETTEGKWACC
-196 PLSKAV
+196 PLPKAV

-222 KCIDSS
+222 KCIHSS

-244 AAWENQKEEVPV
+244 AAWENQKEVPV
-256 EAVNNTGTENAPKV
+256 EAVNNTGTENAPKG

-332 AQTCEDGL
+332 
-340 MSVPWAKKV
+340 
-349 PAIIKQ
+349 
-355 KVEVKDVP
+355 
-363 CDDTSACPDGTTCCK
+363 
-378 TQEGGWACCP
+378 
-388 MPEAVCCEDFIHCC
+388 
-402 PKGKKCNLEAQT
+402 
-414 CEGGVISVPWAKK
+414 
-427 VPAIIKQKVEVK
+427 
-439 DVPCDDTSACPD
+439 
-451 GTTCCKTQEGGWAC
+451 
-465 CPMPEAVCCEDFIH
+465 
-479 CCPKGKKCNLK
+479 
-490 AQTCE
+490 
-495 DGLISVPWAKKLPA
+495 
-509 IIKQKVEVKDVPC
+509 
-522 DDTSACPDGTT
+522 
-533 CCKTQEGGWACCPM
+533 
-547 PEAVCCEDFIHCCP
+547 
-561 KGKKCNLKAQT
+561 
-572 CEDGLMSV
+572 
-580 PWAKKL
+580 
-586 PAIIKQ
+586 
-592 KVEVKDVPCDDT
+592 
-604 SACPDGTT
+604 
-612 CCKTQEGGWACC
+612 
-624 PMPEAVCC
+624 
-632 EDFIHCCPKGKK
+632 
-644 CNLEAQTCEGGVISV
+644 
-659 PWAKKVPAIIKQKVE
+659 
-674 VKDVPCDD
+674 
-682 TSACP
+682 
-687 DGTTCCKTQEGG
+687 
-699 WACCPMPEAVCC
+699 
-711 EDFIHCC
+711 
-718 PKGKK
+718 
-723 CNLKA
+723 A

-797 PKGKKCNLKA
+797 PKGKKCNL
-807 QTCEDGLMSV
+807 
-817 PWAKKLPA
+817 
-825 IIKQKV
+825 
-831 EVKDVPCDDTSACP
+831 
-845 DGTTCCKTQEGGWAC
+845 
-860 CPMPEA
+860 
-866 VCCDD
+866 
-871 FIHCCPKG
+871 
-879 KKCNLEA
+879 EA

-893 MSVPWAKKV
+893 TSVPWAKKV

-913 DVPCDDTSACPDG
+913 DVPCDDA
-926 TTCCKTKEGGWACC
+926 
-940 PMPEAVCCDDFIHCC
+940 
-955 PKGKKCNLEAQTCE
+955 
-969 DGVISVPWA
+969 
-978 KKVPAIIKQKVEVKD
+978 
-993 VPCDDTSAC
+993 SAC

-1013 GGWACCPL
+1013 GGWACCPM

-1044 QTCEDGLMSV
+1044 QTCEDGLISV

-1127 DGVISVPWAKKL
+1127 DGLTSVPWAKKVPAIIKQKVEVKDVPCDDTSACPDGTTCCKTQEGGWACCPMPEAVCCEDFIHCCPKGKKCNL
-1139 PAIIKQKVEEKKV
+1139 EAQTCEDGLTSVPWAKKVPAIIKQKVEEKKV

-1160 PDGTTCCKTQEG
+1160 PDNTTCCKTKEG
-1172 RWACCPLPE
+1172 RWACCRMPE
-1181 AVCCDDHK
+1181 AVCCNDHK
-1189 HCCPSG
+1189 HCCPNG
-1195 TTCDPTAVSC
+1195 TTCDQTSMSC

-1218 PAFTTEAPT
+1218 PAFTTGAPT
-1227 TVQPTTESPTTSA
+1227 TVQPTTESPTTSSKA
-1240 KSEEE
+1240 EEE
-1245 DKEEEGMINCDAHTS
+1245 DKEEEGMISCDAHTS
-1260 CPQSTTCCY
+1260 CPQLTTCCY
-1269 MKNFKKWGCCPLPE
+1269 MKKFEKWGCCPLPE

-1295 NQYKCD
+1295 KQYKCD

-1330 YSVQCEGASQCPEQ
+1330 SSVQCEGANQCPEQ

-1400 PVYLLEPQ
+1400 PVYLLEPE

-1421 DEQTNCGHDETCC
+1421 DDKTDCGHDETCC

-1442 CCPSSNAVC
+1442 CCPSPNAVC

-1466 EENSCIQNS
+1466 KEGSCIQNS

>member
-1 MQKWVVICWAAL
+1 MQKWVVICWAVL

-33 CNSPAN
+33 CNSPEN

-59 PEGTVCNK
+59 PAGTVCNK

-88 QPKVSKSFRMIKTYE
+88 QPKLCKSFRMIKAYE

-120 YSCLKGLTK
+120 FSCLKGLTK

-147 CPEGHDCSSDSRGC
+147 CPEGHDCSSDSRAC
-161 IKKELVVTV
+161 IKKEIVVTV
-170 LCSDGI
+170 LCSDGV

-184 CCETNDGKWACC
+184 CCETTEGKWACC
-196 PLSKAV
+196 PLPKAV

-222 KCIDSS
+222 KCIHSS

-244 AAWENQKEEVPV
+244 AAWENQKEVPV
-256 EAVNNTGTENAPKV
+256 EAVNNTGTENAPKG

-332 AQTCEDGL
+332 
-340 MSVPWAKKV
+340 
-349 PAIIKQ
+349 
-355 KVEVKDVP
+355 
-363 CDDTSACPDGTTCCK
+363 
-378 TQEGGWACCP
+378 
-388 MPEAVCCEDFIHCC
+388 
-402 PKGKKCNLEAQT
+402 
-414 CEGGVISVPWAKK
+414 
-427 VPAIIKQKVEVK
+427 
-439 DVPCDDTSACPD
+439 
-451 GTTCCKTQEGGWAC
+451 
-465 CPMPEAVCCEDFIH
+465 
-479 CCPKGKKCNLK
+479 
-490 AQTCE
+490 
-495 DGLISVPWAKKLPA
+495 
-509 IIKQKVEVKDVPC
+509 
-522 DDTSACPDGTT
+522 
-533 CCKTQEGGWACCPM
+533 
-547 PEAVCCEDFIHCCP
+547 
-561 KGKKCNLKAQT
+561 
-572 CEDGLMSV
+572 
-580 PWAKKL
+580 
-586 PAIIKQ
+586 
-592 KVEVKDVPCDDT
+592 
-604 SACPDGTT
+604 
-612 CCKTQEGGWACC
+612 
-624 PMPEAVCC
+624 
-632 EDFIHCCPKGKK
+632 
-644 CNLEAQTCEGGVISV
+644 
-659 PWAKKVPAIIKQKVE
+659 
-674 VKDVPCDD
+674 
-682 TSACP
+682 
-687 DGTTCCKTQEGG
+687 
-699 WACCPMPEAVCC
+699 
-711 EDFIHCC
+711 
-718 PKGKK
+718 
-723 CNLKA
+723 A

-797 PKGKKCNLKA
+797 PKGKKCNL
-807 QTCEDGLMSV
+807 
-817 PWAKKLPA
+817 
-825 IIKQKV
+825 
-831 EVKDVPCDDTSACP
+831 
-845 DGTTCCKTQEGGWAC
+845 
-860 CPMPEA
+860 
-866 VCCDD
+866 
-871 FIHCCPKG
+871 
-879 KKCNLEA
+879 EA

-893 MSVPWAKKV
+893 
-902 PAIIKQKVEVK
+902 
-913 DVPCDDTSACPDG
+913 T
-926 TTCCKTKEGGWACC
+926 
-940 PMPEAVCCDDFIHCC
+940 
-955 PKGKKCNLEAQTCE
+955 
-969 DGVISVPWA
+969 
-978 KKVPAIIKQKVEVKD
+978 
-993 VPCDDTSAC
+993 
-1002 PDGTTCCKTQE
+1002 
-1013 GGWACCPL
+1013 
-1021 PEAVCCEDFIHCCPK
+1021 
-1036 GKKCNLEA
+1036 
-1044 QTCEDGLMSV
+1044 SV

-1127 DGVISVPWAKKL
+1127 DGLISVPWAKKV

-1160 PDGTTCCKTQEG
+1160 PDNTTCCKTKEG
-1172 RWACCPLPE
+1172 RWACCRMPE
-1181 AVCCDDHK
+1181 AVCCNDHK
-1189 HCCPSG
+1189 HCCPNG
-1195 TTCDPTAVSC
+1195 TTCDQTSMSC

-1218 PAFTTEAPT
+1218 PAFTTGAPT
-1227 TVQPTTESPTTSA
+1227 TVQPTTESPTTSSKA
-1240 KSEEE
+1240 EEE
-1245 DKEEEGMINCDAHTS
+1245 DKEEEGMISCDAHTS
-1260 CPQSTTCCY
+1260 CPQLTTCCY
-1269 MKNFKKWGCCPLPE
+1269 MKKFEKWGCCPLPE

-1295 NQYKCD
+1295 KQYKCD

-1330 YSVQCEGASQCPEQ
+1330 SSVQCEGANQCPEQ

-1400 PVYLLEPQ
+1400 PVYLLEPE

-1421 DEQTNCGHDETCC
+1421 DDKTDCGHDETCC

-1442 CCPSSNAVC
+1442 CCPSPNAVC

-1466 EENSCIQNS
+1466 KEGSCIQNS

>member
-561 KGKKCNLKAQT
+561 KGKKCNLEAQT
-572 CEDGLMSV
+572 CEGGVISV

-807 QTCEDGLMSV
+807 QTCEDGLISV

-866 VCCDD
+866 VCCED

-969 DGVISVPWA
+969 DGLISVPWA

-1021 PEAVCCEDFIHCCPK
+1021 PEAVCC
-1036 GKKCNLEA
+1036 
-1044 QTCEDGLMSV
+1044 
-1054 PWAKK
+1054 
-1059 VPAIIK
+1059 
-1065 QKVEVKDVP
+1065 
-1074 CDDTSACPDGTTC
+1074 
-1087 CKTQEGGWACCPMPE
+1087 
-1102 AVCCEDFIHCCPK
+1102 
-1115 GKKCNLEAQTCE
+1115 
-1127 DGVISVPWAKKL
+1127 
-1139 PAIIKQKVEEKKV
+1139 
-1152 PCDHTAAC
+1152 
-1160 PDGTTCCKTQEG
+1160 
-1172 RWACCPLPE
+1172 
-1181 AVCCDDHK
+1181 DDHK

-1195 TTCDPTAVSC
+1195 TTCDPTTVSC

-1421 DEQTNCGHDETCC
+1421 DKQTNCGHDETCC

-1475 KLYWPNWHVFL
+1475 KLYWPNWHVFV

>member
-1 MQKWVVICWAAL
+1 MQKWVVICWAVL

-33 CNSPAN
+33 CNSPEN

-59 PEGTVCNK
+59 PAGTVCNK

-88 QPKVSKSFRMIKTYE
+88 QPKLCKSFRMIKAYE

-120 YSCLKGLTK
+120 FSCLKGLTK

-147 CPEGHDCSSDSRGC
+147 CPEGHDCSSDSRAC
-161 IKKELVVTV
+161 IKKEIVVTV
-170 LCSDGI
+170 LCSDGV

-184 CCETNDGKWACC
+184 CCETTEGKWACC
-196 PLSKAV
+196 PLPKAV

-222 KCIDSS
+222 KCIHSS

-244 AAWENQKEEVPV
+244 AAWENQKEVPV
-256 EAVNNTGTENAPKV
+256 EAVNNTGTENAPKG

-340 MSVPWAKKV
+340 TSVPWAKKV

-402 PKGKKCNLEAQT
+402 PKGKKCNLE
-414 CEGGVISVPWAKK
+414 
-427 VPAIIKQKVEVK
+427 
-439 DVPCDDTSACPD
+439 
-451 GTTCCKTQEGGWAC
+451 
-465 CPMPEAVCCEDFIH
+465 
-479 CCPKGKKCNLK
+479 
-490 AQTCE
+490 
-495 DGLISVPWAKKLPA
+495 
-509 IIKQKVEVKDVPC
+509 
-522 DDTSACPDGTT
+522 
-533 CCKTQEGGWACCPM
+533 
-547 PEAVCCEDFIHCCP
+547 
-561 KGKKCNLKAQT
+561 
-572 CEDGLMSV
+572 
-580 PWAKKL
+580 
-586 PAIIKQ
+586 
-592 KVEVKDVPCDDT
+592 
-604 SACPDGTT
+604 
-612 CCKTQEGGWACC
+612 
-624 PMPEAVCC
+624 
-632 EDFIHCCPKGKK
+632 
-644 CNLEAQTCEGGVISV
+644 
-659 PWAKKVPAIIKQKVE
+659 
-674 VKDVPCDD
+674 
-682 TSACP
+682 
-687 DGTTCCKTQEGG
+687 
-699 WACCPMPEAVCC
+699 
-711 EDFIHCC
+711 
-718 PKGKK
+718 
-723 CNLKA
+723 A

-797 PKGKKCNLKA
+797 PKGKKCNL
-807 QTCEDGLMSV
+807 
-817 PWAKKLPA
+817 
-825 IIKQKV
+825 
-831 EVKDVPCDDTSACP
+831 
-845 DGTTCCKTQEGGWAC
+845 
-860 CPMPEA
+860 
-866 VCCDD
+866 
-871 FIHCCPKG
+871 
-879 KKCNLEA
+879 EA

-893 MSVPWAKKV
+893 
-902 PAIIKQKVEVK
+902 
-913 DVPCDDTSACPDG
+913 
-926 TTCCKTKEGGWACC
+926 
-940 PMPEAVCCDDFIHCC
+940 
-955 PKGKKCNLEAQTCE
+955 
-969 DGVISVPWA
+969 ISVPWA
-978 KKVPAIIKQKVEVKD
+978 KKV
-993 VPCDDTSAC
+993 
-1002 PDGTTCCKTQE
+1002 
-1013 GGWACCPL
+1013 
-1021 PEAVCCEDFIHCCPK
+1021 
-1036 GKKCNLEA
+1036 
-1044 QTCEDGLMSV
+1044 
-1054 PWAKK
+1054 
-1059 VPAIIK
+1059 
-1065 QKVEVKDVP
+1065 
-1074 CDDTSACPDGTTC
+1074 
-1087 CKTQEGGWACCPMPE
+1087 
-1102 AVCCEDFIHCCPK
+1102 
-1115 GKKCNLEAQTCE
+1115 
-1127 DGVISVPWAKKL
+1127 

-1160 PDGTTCCKTQEG
+1160 PDNTTCCKTKEG
-1172 RWACCPLPE
+1172 RWACCRMPE
-1181 AVCCDDHK
+1181 AVCCNDHK
-1189 HCCPSG
+1189 HCCPNG
-1195 TTCDPTAVSC
+1195 TTCDQTSMSC

-1218 PAFTTEAPT
+1218 PAFTTGAPT
-1227 TVQPTTESPTTSA
+1227 TVQPTTESPTTSSKA
-1240 KSEEE
+1240 EEE
-1245 DKEEEGMINCDAHTS
+1245 DKEEEGMISCDAHTS
-1260 CPQSTTCCY
+1260 CPQLTTCCY
-1269 MKNFKKWGCCPLPE
+1269 MKKFEKWGCCPLPE

-1295 NQYKCD
+1295 KQYKCD

-1330 YSVQCEGASQCPEQ
+1330 SSVQCEGANQCPEQ

-1400 PVYLLEPQ
+1400 PVYLLEPE

-1421 DEQTNCGHDETCC
+1421 DDKTDCGHDETCC

-1442 CCPSSNAVC
+1442 CCPSPNAVC

-1466 EENSCIQNS
+1466 KEGSCIQNS

>member
-1 MQKWVVICWAAL
+1 MQKWVVICWAVL

-59 PEGTVCNK
+59 PAGTVCNK

-120 YSCLKGLTK
+120 YCCLKGLTK

-147 CPEGHDCSSDSRGC
+147 CPEGHDCSSDSRAC

-184 CCETNDGKWACC
+184 CCETNEGKWACC

-270 TTANLLPPSAND
+270 TRANLLPPS
-282 VPCDDTSACPD
+282 
-293 GTTCCKTQEG
+293 GKT
-303 GWACCPMPEA
+303 A

-340 MSVPWAKKV
+340 
-349 PAIIKQ
+349 
-355 KVEVKDVP
+355 
-363 CDDTSACPDGTTCCK
+363 
-378 TQEGGWACCP
+378 
-388 MPEAVCCEDFIHCC
+388 
-402 PKGKKCNLEAQT
+402 
-414 CEGGVISVPWAKK
+414 ISVPWAKK
-427 VPAIIKQKVEVK
+427 VPAIIKQK
-439 DVPCDDTSACPD
+439 A
-451 GTTCCKTQEGGWAC
+451 
-465 CPMPEAVCCEDFIH
+465 
-479 CCPKGKKCNLK
+479 
-490 AQTCE
+490 
-495 DGLISVPWAKKLPA
+495 
-509 IIKQKVEVKDVPC
+509 
-522 DDTSACPDGTT
+522 
-533 CCKTQEGGWACCPM
+533 
-547 PEAVCCEDFIHCCP
+547 
-561 KGKKCNLKAQT
+561 
-572 CEDGLMSV
+572 
-580 PWAKKL
+580 
-586 PAIIKQ
+586 
-592 KVEVKDVPCDDT
+592 
-604 SACPDGTT
+604 
-612 CCKTQEGGWACC
+612 
-624 PMPEAVCC
+624 
-632 EDFIHCCPKGKK
+632 
-644 CNLEAQTCEGGVISV
+644 
-659 PWAKKVPAIIKQKVE
+659 
-674 VKDVPCDD
+674 
-682 TSACP
+682 
-687 DGTTCCKTQEGG
+687 
-699 WACCPMPEAVCC
+699 
-711 EDFIHCC
+711 
-718 PKGKK
+718 
-723 CNLKA
+723 
-728 QTCEDGLIS
+728 
-737 VPWAKKVPAIIKQKV
+737 
-752 EVKDVPC
+752 
-759 DDTSA
+759 
-764 CPDGTTC
+764 
-771 CKTQEGGWACCPMPE
+771 
-786 AVCCEDFIHCC
+786 
-797 PKGKKCNLKA
+797 
-807 QTCEDGLMSV
+807 
-817 PWAKKLPA
+817 
-825 IIKQKV
+825 
-831 EVKDVPCDDTSACP
+831 
-845 DGTTCCKTQEGGWAC
+845 
-860 CPMPEA
+860 
-866 VCCDD
+866 
-871 FIHCCPKG
+871 
-879 KKCNLEA
+879 
-886 QTCEDGL
+886 
-893 MSVPWAKKV
+893 
-902 PAIIKQKVEVK
+902 
-913 DVPCDDTSACPDG
+913 
-926 TTCCKTKEGGWACC
+926 
-940 PMPEAVCCDDFIHCC
+940 
-955 PKGKKCNLEAQTCE
+955 
-969 DGVISVPWA
+969 
-978 KKVPAIIKQKVEVKD
+978 
-993 VPCDDTSAC
+993 
-1002 PDGTTCCKTQE
+1002 
-1013 GGWACCPL
+1013 
-1021 PEAVCCEDFIHCCPK
+1021 
-1036 GKKCNLEA
+1036 
-1044 QTCEDGLMSV
+1044 
-1054 PWAKK
+1054 
-1059 VPAIIK
+1059 
-1065 QKVEVKDVP
+1065 
-1074 CDDTSACPDGTTC
+1074 
-1087 CKTQEGGWACCPMPE
+1087 
-1102 AVCCEDFIHCCPK
+1102 
-1115 GKKCNLEAQTCE
+1115 
-1127 DGVISVPWAKKL
+1127 
-1139 PAIIKQKVEEKKV
+1139 EEKKV

-1160 PDGTTCCKTQEG
+1160 PDNTTCCKTKEG
-1172 RWACCPLPE
+1172 RWACCPMPE
-1181 AVCCDDHK
+1181 AVCCDDHE

-1195 TTCDPTAVSC
+1195 TTCDPTSVSC

-1227 TVQPTTESPTTSA
+1227 TVQPTTESPATSSKA
-1240 KSEEE
+1240 EEE

-1269 MKNFKKWGCCPLPE
+1269 MKNFEKWGCCPLPE

-1301 NSRTSCI
+1301 NSHTSCI

-1408 PQLSPTKHKDIKC
+1408 PQLSPTKHKDIEC

-1451 CSDMKHCCPTGYTCT
+1451 CSNMKHCCPTGYTCT
-1466 EENSCIQNS
+1466 EEGSCIQNS